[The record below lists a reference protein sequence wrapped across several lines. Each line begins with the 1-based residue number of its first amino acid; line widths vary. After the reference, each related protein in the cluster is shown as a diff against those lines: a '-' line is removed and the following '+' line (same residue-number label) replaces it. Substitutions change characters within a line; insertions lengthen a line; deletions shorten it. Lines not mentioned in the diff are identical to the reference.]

1 MDRSTKKLFR
11 KLSGS
16 YISDVRLATFD
27 TKKYLLLNVVD
38 KKHRLL
44 SFSFLLETPVMK
56 VELNMP
62 SVDEVDNVIDMPGF
76 MGTEMGEVTAEGS
89 DVLLCTSDNDCLLI
103 DLTNKTCDVVNHNEG
118 RNILMTFKHNKSGF

>member
-1 MDRSTKKLFR
+1 MDKSTKKLFR

-16 YISDVRLATFD
+16 CISDVRLAAFNA
-27 TKKYLLLNVVD
+27 KKYLLLNVVD

-76 MGTEMGEVTAEGS
+76 MGTEMADVIAEGS
-89 DVLLCTSDNDCLLI
+89 NVLMCTTDSNCLLI
-103 DLTNKTCDVVNHNEG
+103 NLTNKTCDVVNHNEG
-118 RNILMTFKHNKSGF
+118 RNIRMTYKHNNSGF